1 MASQV
6 NEIAEIQGVIY
17 AIKGMLSEATPEQ
30 QQAFAASKQ
39 IIAEMLDKYND
50 MGRVALMLASLEL
63 EVKGGLPCV

>member
-17 AIKGMLSEATPEQ
+17 AIKGMLSEATPEK

-39 IIAEMLDKYND
+39 VIAEVLDKYND
-50 MGRVALMLASLEL
+50 IGKAALMLAYLEL
-63 EVKGGLPCV
+63 LVKEGLPCV

>member
-63 EVKGGLPCV
+63 EIKGDLPCV